1 MDHLS
6 EMRLMELAL
15 NGTSTPR
22 GGEAAHLEQCPTC
35 AARLA
40 EEQRLSELIA
50 GFERDAAPA
59 GFTAEAV
66 ARFGRATRARYV
78 RSLPW
83 GLLACLLALAPMIG
97 IALLSPDALL
107 GSVGQ
112 ALGQAALITR
122 TVITVVD
129 NVPAIGIVTA
139 AAFCAAA
146 LVSCGLLA
154 GLVRR
159 AAPLKYRG
167 R

>member
-35 AARLA
+35 TGRLA
-40 EEQRLSELIA
+40 EERRLSELI
-50 GFERDAAPA
+50 GGIGRDAAPE
-59 GFTAEAV
+59 GFTAGTV
-66 ARFGRATRARYV
+66 ARFGRATRARYI

-97 IALLSPDALL
+97 VAWLSPGPLL

-112 ALGQAALITR
+112 ALGQAVLFTRALT
-122 TVITVVD
+122 TVIA
-129 NVPAIGIVTA
+129 NVPAIGVVAA

-154 GLVRR
+154 GLARR
-159 AAPLKYRG
+159 AAPMKYRG